1 VSCVICPTACSKS
14 QESEKQEKV
23 RHEGLL
29 AVYSNG
35 ARVLEGPINHGWSN
49 KCADHNM
56 YQGECNGASLV
67 NWADGQ
73 DFSVVWS
80 GLLYAPSTGEYT
92 IKGWIDGDLAIQ
104 INGAQVLQVNSHGD
118 HCSGVVTLEGGAW
131 YPIYMTY
138 KPNGGSNNMI
148 LVWIPPG
155 QTSEVIP
162 RKYLGS
168 EDPLEKRPDDGIHV
182 IEELEAS

>member
-1 VSCVICPTACSKS
+1 MKTLIKLGVVSCVICLTACSKS
-14 QESEKQEKV
+14 QEAEKQEKI

-35 ARVLEGPINHGWSN
+35 VRVLEGPINHGWSK
-49 KCADHNM
+49 KCADNNL
-56 YQGECNGASLV
+56 YQGECDGASPV

-104 INGAQVLQVNSHGD
+104 INRAQVLQVNSHGD

-131 YPIYMTY
+131 YPINMTY

-148 LVWIPPG
+148 LGWIPPG

-162 RKYLGS
+162 KKYLGS
-168 EDPLEKRPDDGIHV
+168 E
-182 IEELEAS
+182 EAP